1 MSASSF
7 ATSAPFSASVSLRPR
22 SSSFD
27 AIELATRSSKVSAG
41 ALLRAAAFGGGGG
54 AAARGGGATQQR
66 CSLEELRQMKVGELK
81 RRLRERGITDPDAV
95 EKEELVQL
103 LFGLQESEGSAQ

>member
-1 MSASSF
+1 MVQTQAS
-7 ATSAPFSASVSLRPR
+7 
-22 SSSFD
+22 
-27 AIELATRSSKVSAG
+27 
-41 ALLRAAAFGGGGG
+41 
-54 AAARGGGATQQR
+54 
-66 CSLEELRQMKVGELK
+66 SLEELRQMKVGELK